1 MRTPWLAIVAA
12 TEAICSGVALSVFWP
27 MAADP
32 TAIASF
38 MSFGTV
44 LTLAAGMSGCSLKPN
59 FSAVASRR
67 LAPTFAPTG
76 PKTLLQECAKELIS
90 DPPHVSSDALR
101 SLTPESVA
109 DVRAG

>member
-1 MRTPWLAIVAA
+1 MAIVAA

-27 MAADP
+27 IAAEP

-38 MSFGTV
+38 ICFGTV
-44 LTLAAGMSGCSLKPN
+44 LTLAAGRSGCSLKPN
-59 FSAVASRR
+59 FSAVASSF
-67 LAPTFAPTG
+67 LAPTLAPSG
-76 PKTLLQECAKELIS
+76 PKTELQECAKELTS
-90 DPPHVSSDALR
+90 VPPHVSSHALR